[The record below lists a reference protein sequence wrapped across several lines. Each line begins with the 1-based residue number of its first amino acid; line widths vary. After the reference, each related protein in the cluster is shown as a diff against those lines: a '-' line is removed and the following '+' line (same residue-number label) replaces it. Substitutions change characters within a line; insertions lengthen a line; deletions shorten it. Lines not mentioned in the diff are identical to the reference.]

1 MASILDL
8 MMQQEAAKILSDYS
22 KPSGGGLLGQP
33 QSKLQAGLLGALKG
47 IQPYMG
53 YSTTPIS
60 FGQAAVGALT
70 GGAQGL
76 QGYEQDLRKQSLEK
90 LGVLGSLKDVLQP
103 PPPGSVKV
111 VDART
116 GKPGFVPKG
125 QELST
130 DEQGNPLYYPYEA
143 GQIGYTVTTG
153 PEGTSVI
160 PTLVGGY
167 GEQALPTIE
176 KGTKKSLEENILQ
189 STKQFDAITRIE
201 ESFDPAY
208 LQYPTRVENYLNS
221 ILEKTGVELSPKE
234 KEDLEKYSAWKRNS
248 AQALNEYIKYITG
261 AQMSEAEAQRLSKGY
276 PDPFKDSP
284 TEYLSK
290 LKSLKEEL
298 LLVRART
305 NYFLNNKQEFLGLDQ
320 NDLFNQNNSLENKL
334 SISDMKSTIVSKFKQ
349 FKNEISLIPQYQ
361 GMSDEEF
368 NDVAKR
374 MTSNYFG
381 VDFNQLI
388 GNY

>member
-1 MASILDL
+1 MNMLDL
-8 MMQQEAAKILSDYS
+8 MMQQQALQTLGKIQEQP
-22 KPSGGGLLGQP
+22 KGLLGMSSP
-33 QSKLQAGLLGALKG
+33 QQMGLLGAIQG
-47 IQPYMG
+47 VQPYMG
-53 YSTTPIS
+53 YTDKPVSL
-60 FGQAAVGALT
+60 GQVLAGA
-70 GGAQGL
+70 GGGYASGL
-76 QGYEQDLRKQSLEK
+76 QTGYQQDLQKSLGTLTA
-90 LGVLGSLKDVLQP
+90 LGTIKDIMAEP
-103 PPPGSVKV
+103 TPPGSVKV
-111 VDART
+111 IDART

-130 DEQGNPLYYPYEA
+130 DEQGNPLYYPYEG

-153 PEGTSVI
+153 PEGTSI
-160 PTLVGGY
+160 TPTLVGGY

-189 STKQFDAITRIE
+189 SAKQLDAINRIE
-201 ESFDPAY
+201 EKFDPAY
-208 LQYPTRVENYLNS
+208 LQYPTQVENYINS

-234 KEDLEKYSAWKRNS
+234 KEDLDKYSAWKRNS
-248 AQALNEYIKYITG
+248 YQALNEYIKYITG
-261 AQMSEAEAQRLSKGY
+261 AQMSEAEAQRLSKGF
-276 PDPFKDSP
+276 PDPSKDSP
-284 TEYLSK
+284 TQYLSK

-320 NDLFNQNNSLENKL
+320 NDLFNKNNSLENKL
-334 SISDMKSTIVSKFKQ
+334 SISDMKSTIVNKFKQ
-349 FKNEISLIPQYQ
+349 FKNEISLNPQYQ

-368 NDVAKR
+368 NDVAKK

-388 GNY
+388 GKY